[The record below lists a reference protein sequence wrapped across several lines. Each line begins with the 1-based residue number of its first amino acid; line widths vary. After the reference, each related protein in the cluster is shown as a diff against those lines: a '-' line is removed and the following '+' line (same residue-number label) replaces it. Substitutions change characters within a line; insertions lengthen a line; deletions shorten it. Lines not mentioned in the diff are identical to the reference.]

1 MNIQPNKEPSLDE
14 ILKSFD
20 AVPAVTDADLTRLA
34 DANRKLDEDPDFLTE
49 VQEAIVAN
57 QLRAALEASGETQV
71 SLAKRWGKT
80 RQYVSK
86 LLSEKLTNYTLE
98 TITHAAYHLG
108 LRVSVKIHRPGEI
121 VVVKSAA
128 RIAGGYYSTARL
140 PKPLGLPTAAT
151 LSTPSSFECL
161 TLLNYDS
168 PAGDAQNRPLAA

>member
-1 MNIQPNKEPSLDE
+1 MSIQPDKEPSLDE

-20 AVPAVTDADLTRLA
+20 AAPAVTDADLMRLA
-34 DANRKLDEDPDFLTE
+34 DANRKLDEDPAFLTE
-49 VQEAIVAN
+49 VQEAMVAN
-57 QLRAALEASGETQV
+57 QLRAALETSGESQV

-98 TITHAAYHLG
+98 TITHAAYYLG
-108 LRVSVKIHRPGEI
+108 LRVSVKVHRPGEV

-128 RIAGGYYSTARL
+128 RIAGGYYSSVRPL
-140 PKPLGLPTAAT
+140 KPLGLPTTAT

-168 PAGDAQNRPLAA
+168 PAGDAEKRPLAA